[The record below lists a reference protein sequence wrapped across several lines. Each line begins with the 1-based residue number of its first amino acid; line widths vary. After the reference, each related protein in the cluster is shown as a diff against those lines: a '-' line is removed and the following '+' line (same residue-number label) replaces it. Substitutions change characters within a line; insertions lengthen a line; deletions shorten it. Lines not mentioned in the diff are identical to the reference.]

1 LVRVGRD
8 LERVVLA
15 RAVRSH
21 LDDRVL
27 VHEGR
32 TIVF

>member
-1 LVRVGRD
+1 
-8 LERVVLA
+8 VLA
-15 RAVRSH
+15 RAVRSE

>member
-1 LVRVGRD
+1 VGRD

-15 RAVRSH
+15 SAVRH
-21 LDDRVL
+21 ELDDRVL